1 MKKLKNKFE
10 KIVSLIMFISLI
22 INIIPNA
29 MASEVKY
36 IEEAYVQR
44 SISISEYDALN
55 IKNEIGNSEEENPG
69 EETKPDEG
77 EEEDPSE
84 ETKPD
89 EGEEED
95 PSEETKPDEG
105 EEEKPSKPNDE
116 EKPQEPGEGEKED
129 PGEETKPDEG
139 EEEDPSE
146 ETKPDEGEEE
156 KPSKPN
162 DEEKPQEP
170 DEGEKDDP
178 DEETK
183 PDEGE
188 KEDPGEDTK
197 PDEFGTDKEPDE
209 PVEIAKIDE
218 QELRIHEKKPAQ
230 LPEMPEKNDEVIP
243 QQEPNNITLER
254 VNNNNTYEIP
264 RTGDKNSTLLDI
276 AMTLT
281 IMSATLIAIL
291 SICKRKKQK

>member
-55 IKNEIGNSEEENPG
+55 IKNEIGNIEEENPG
-69 EETKPDEG
+69 EETKPD
-77 EEEDPSE
+77 
-84 ETKPD
+84 
-89 EGEEED
+89 
-95 PSEETKPDEG
+95 
-105 EEEKPSKPNDE
+105 
-116 EKPQEPGEGEKED
+116 EGEKED

-139 EEEDPSE
+139 E
-146 ETKPDEGEEE
+146 
-156 KPSKPN
+156 
-162 DEEKPQEP
+162 
-170 DEGEKDDP
+170 
-178 DEETK
+178 
-183 PDEGE
+183 
-188 KEDPGEDTK
+188 KEDPGEETK

-209 PVEIAKIDE
+209 PIEIAKIDE

>member
-89 EGEEED
+89 EGEEE
-95 PSEETKPDEG
+95 
-105 EEEKPSKPNDE
+105 
-116 EKPQEPGEGEKED
+116 
-129 PGEETKPDEG
+129 
-139 EEEDPSE
+139 
-146 ETKPDEGEEE
+146 

-170 DEGEKDDP
+170 DEGEK
-178 DEETK
+178 
-183 PDEGE
+183 
-188 KEDPGEDTK
+188 EDPGEETK

-209 PVEIAKIDE
+209 PIEIAKIDE

>member
-77 EEEDPSE
+77 EEEDPS
-84 ETKPD
+84 
-89 EGEEED
+89 
-95 PSEETKPDEG
+95 
-105 EEEKPSKPNDE
+105 
-116 EKPQEPGEGEKED
+116 
-129 PGEETKPDEG
+129 EETKPDEG

>member
-1 MKKLKNKFE
+1 E
-10 KIVSLIMFISLI
+10 
-22 INIIPNA
+22 
-29 MASEVKY
+29 
-36 IEEAYVQR
+36 
-44 SISISEYDALN
+44 
-55 IKNEIGNSEEENPG
+55 
-69 EETKPDEG
+69 PD
-77 EEEDPSE
+77 
-84 ETKPD
+84 
-89 EGEEED
+89 
-95 PSEETKPDEG
+95 
-105 EEEKPSKPNDE
+105 
-116 EKPQEPGEGEKED
+116 EGEKED

-139 EEEDPSE
+139 EEEDPS
-146 ETKPDEGEEE
+146 
-156 KPSKPN
+156 
-162 DEEKPQEP
+162 Q
-170 DEGEKDDP
+170 
-178 DEETK
+178 ETK

-188 KEDPGEDTK
+188 KEDPGEETK

>member
-55 IKNEIGNSEEENPG
+55 IKNEIGNIEEEN
-69 EETKPDEG
+69 
-77 EEEDPSE
+77 
-84 ETKPD
+84 
-89 EGEEED
+89 
-95 PSEETKPDEG
+95 
-105 EEEKPSKPNDE
+105 
-116 EKPQEPGEGEKED
+116 

-170 DEGEKDDP
+170 DEGEKEEPGEETKPDEGEEEDP
-178 DEETK
+178 SEETKPDEGEEEKPSKPNDEEKPQEPDEGEKEDLGEETK

-188 KEDPGEDTK
+188 KEDPGEETK

-209 PVEIAKIDE
+209 PIEIAKIDE

-230 LPEMPEKNDEVIP
+230 LPEKPEKNDEVIP